1 MKQAHFVA
9 RHQASWEA
17 LNQWLHTPA
26 KARDGKHS
34 ERFAALYRQLCHH
47 LALARR
53 RGYSPQLQA
62 HLQQLMQ
69 LGHAELYRTPPVPW
83 YRLPLYLLVQFPR
96 TVRAH
101 RGAMG
106 VASLLFWGPLLL
118 ALVLLQWRP
127 ELASTLLDSGTLAQV
142 EKMYDPSADR
152 LGRDSGSDWQMFGF
166 YIYNNISIG
175 LRTFA
180 SGLVLGIGA
189 LVILL
194 LNGISIGAVAGHLT
208 VIGSGAP
215 FWEFVSSH
223 APWELTAI
231 VLSGGAGL
239 QLGMRVLAPGQL
251 SRRQAL
257 ASAGRDGAVIILGV
271 VLMLLLAA
279 FIEAFWSAQTLIPA
293 LAKYIASALGWVLLA
308 AWLLLGGR
316 GDGHAH
322 R

>member
-1 MKQAHFVA
+1 MKQAQFVA
-9 RHQASWEA
+9 RHQANWEA
-17 LNQWLHTPA
+17 LSQWLHTPA
-26 KARDGKHS
+26 NKREGRHA
-34 ERFAALYRQLCHH
+34 ERFATLYRQLCHH

-53 RGYSPQLQA
+53 RGYSPQLLA
-62 HLQQLMQ
+62 HLEQLMQ
-69 LGHAELYRTPPVPW
+69 LGHAELYRSAPVPW
-83 YRLPLYLLVQFPR
+83 YRLPLFLLVQFPR

-101 RGAMG
+101 SGAML
-106 VASLLFWGPLLL
+106 VASVLFWGPLLL
-118 ALVLLQWRP
+118 SLLLLQWRP
-127 ELASTLLDSGTLAQV
+127 ELSDVLLDSTTLAQM
-142 EKMYDPSADR
+142 EKMYDPSAER

-180 SGLVLGIGA
+180 SGLLLGIGA

-194 LNGISIGAVAGHLT
+194 FNGIHIGSAAGHLT
-208 VIGSGAP
+208 AIGSGAP

-231 VLSGGAGL
+231 VLAGGAGL

-251 SRRQAL
+251 SRGQAL

-271 VLMLLLAA
+271 VVMLLLAA
-279 FIEAFWSAQTLIPA
+279 FIEAFWSAQTIIPA
-293 LAKYIASALGWVLLA
+293 VAKYIASALGWLLVT

-322 R
+322 

>member
-1 MKQAHFVA
+1 MKQAQFVA
-9 RHQASWEA
+9 RHQAHWDA
-17 LNQWLHTPA
+17 LGQWLHTPA
-26 KARDGKHS
+26 HKRERRHA

-53 RGYSPQLQA
+53 RGYSPQLLAQ
-62 HLQQLMQ
+62 LEQLMQ

-83 YRLPLYLLVQFPR
+83 YRLPLFLLVQFPR

-101 RGAMG
+101 HGAML
-106 VASLLFWGPLLL
+106 VASVLFWGPLLATL
-118 ALVLLQWRP
+118 ALLQWRP
-127 ELASTLLDSGTLAQV
+127 ELADTLLDSQTLAQM
-142 EKMYDPSADR
+142 EKMYDPTAER

-180 SGLVLGIGA
+180 SGLLFGIGA

-194 LNGISIGAVAGHLT
+194 FNGITIGSAAGHLT
-208 VIGSGAP
+208 ATGAGAP

-231 VLSGGAGL
+231 VLAGGAGL

-251 SRRQAL
+251 SRGQAL
-257 ASAGRDGAVIILGV
+257 AQAGRDGAVIILGV
-271 VLMLLLAA
+271 VVMLLLAA
-279 FIEAFWSAQTLIPA
+279 FIEAFWSAQTVIPA
-293 LAKYIASALGWVLLA
+293 GVKYAASALGWLLVA

-316 GDGHAH
+316 GDGRAH
-322 R
+322 

>member
-1 MKQAHFVA
+1 MKQAQFVA
-9 RHQASWEA
+9 RHQANWEA
-17 LNQWLHTPA
+17 LSQWLHTPA
-26 KARDGKHS
+26 HKRERRHA

-53 RGYSPQLQA
+53 RGYSPQLLA
-62 HLQQLMQ
+62 HLEQLMQ

-83 YRLPLYLLVQFPR
+83 YRLPLFLLVQFPR

-101 RGAMG
+101 SGAML
-106 VASLLFWGPLLL
+106 VASALFWGPLLL
-118 ALVLLQWRP
+118 CLLLLQWRP
-127 ELASTLLDSGTLAQV
+127 ELADTLLDSQTLTQM
-142 EKMYDPSADR
+142 EKMYDPKAER
-152 LGRDSGSDWQMFGF
+152 IGRDSGSDWQMFGF

-180 SGLVLGIGA
+180 SGLVFGIGA

-194 LNGISIGAVAGHLT
+194 FNGIHIGSAAGHLT
-208 VIGSGAP
+208 ANGSAAP

-231 VLSGGAGL
+231 VLAGGAGL
-239 QLGMRVLAPGQL
+239 QLGMRVLAPGRL
-251 SRRQAL
+251 SRGQAL

-271 VLMLLLAA
+271 VVMLLLAA
-279 FIEAFWSAQTLIPA
+279 FIEAFWSAQTIIPP
-293 LAKYIASALGWVLLA
+293 LVKYFASALGWLLVA
-308 AWLLLGGR
+308 GWLLLGGR

-322 R
+322 